1 MPIINNIKKPGDKIE
16 VYNRQCPYCGCHIT
30 VSADNSEI
38 VQFNLTKLDKKG
50 KTKGVSFEHIVCP
63 NQACRRTILI
73 VDIRYNLVEDFMMTG
88 KTVDLLSNN
97 RIINQKQLLPF
108 SSAKH
113 FPEYIPEAIR
123 QDYEEACLI
132 RDLSPKASATLAR
145 RCLQGMI
152 RDFWRIRKSR
162 LCDEI
167 AALEDKVDIEEWEA
181 IDALRKIGNI
191 GAHMEKDVNVII
203 DIEPEEA
210 GQLIEF
216 IEYLLESWYVERYK
230 RREHL
235 ARVKQMAEEKKP
247 TANS

>member
-1 MPIINNIKKPGDKIE
+1 MEN
-16 VYNRQCPYCGCHIT
+16 YNRQCPYCGRHIT
-30 VSADNSEI
+30 VSTDNSEI
-38 VQFNLTKLDKKG
+38 VQFNLVKLDKSG

-88 KTVDLLSNN
+88 KTVDLLFNN
-97 RIINQKQLLPF
+97 RILSQKQLLPA

-152 RDFWRIRKSR
+152 RDFWGIQKGR
-162 LCDEI
+162 LYDEI
-167 AALEDKVDIEEWEA
+167 AALEGKVATEEWEA
-181 IDALRKIGNI
+181 IDALRQIGNI
-191 GAHMEKDVNVII
+191 GAHMDKDVNVIL

-210 GQLIEF
+210 GHLIEF
-216 IEYLLESWYVERYK
+216 IEYLLESWYVERHR

-247 TANS
+247 AANS